1 MNKTLSI
8 VIPAYN
14 EEKSLPVFLPELIDF
29 TKKNKYEIIIV
40 NDGSKDS
47 TLKVLKEYENDI
59 TIVSHK
65 VNKGYGGAIKSGVK
79 HALTDYVITIDADG
93 QHVLEDVKTL
103 FELIVEKDADMV
115 VGSRAKH
122 KSASIYRG
130 IGKSIIRTIAKILLP
145 VHIHDLNSG
154 MKIYNTKLAQK
165 YLNLCP
171 NGMAYSDIIALV
183 FINFRHLVIEH
194 DISIK
199 SRIAG
204 ESTIGTMTAIDT
216 VKEIINIVI
225 LFNPLKIFFPV
236 SVFLFLF
243 SLGWGIPIVLRG
255 DGVSVGTMLLFI
267 TALIIFCIG
276 LLAEQVSMIRKKS
289 VLD

>member
-1 MNKTLSI
+1 MKNTLSI

-14 EEKSLPVFLPELIDF
+14 EEKSLPVFLPELIGF
-29 TKKNKYEIIIV
+29 AKKNSYEIIIV

-47 TLKVLKEYENDI
+47 TLKVLREYGNDI
-59 TIVSHK
+59 NIVSHK
-65 VNKGYGGAIKSGVK
+65 VNRGYGGAIKSGII
-79 HALTDYVITIDADG
+79 HAVTDFVITIDADG
-93 QHVLEDVKTL
+93 QHVLDDVKAL
-103 FELIVEKDADMV
+103 HDLIIEKDADMV

-130 IGKSIIRTIAKILLP
+130 IGKSIIRTIAKLLLP

-154 MKIYNTKLAQK
+154 MKIYNTKLAK
-165 YLNLCP
+165 RYISLCP

-194 DISIK
+194 EISIK
-199 SRIAG
+199 NRIAG

-216 VKEIINIVI
+216 VKEIFNIVI

-236 SVFLFLF
+236 SIFLFLF
-243 SLGWGIPIVLRG
+243 SFGWGLPIVLRG

-267 TALIIFCIG
+267 AGLIIFFIG
-276 LLAEQVSMIRKKS
+276 LIAEQVSLMRKAS
-289 VLD
+289 VLK